1 MVKVIG
7 IGYGTKGQLMSLMLN
22 LKLVNNHKVLNKIVE
37 LSQDLFNSNANLS
50 EAFDNNNK
58 CLPFL
63 ISLEHL
69 DGDKG
74 FKDNYGHLGF
84 LFNTQTDLQT
94 QKIIEAIQTEH
105 FEFLKNNL
113 IKSLIKNGKYQT
125 IFDNTYQEITDINNF
140 KNVYTFNKGVDY

>member
-22 LKLVNNHKVLNKIVE
+22 LKLVNSHKVLNKIVE
-37 LSQDLFNSNANLS
+37 LTQDLFNSNDNLS
-50 EAFDNNNK
+50 EAFNNQNK

-69 DGDKG
+69 DGDKD

-94 QKIIEAIQTEH
+94 QKIMEAIQTQH
-105 FEFLKNNL
+105 FDFLKNNL

-140 KNVYTFNKGVDY
+140 KNVYTFDKGVDY